1 MITHAFRF
9 DDESAAVAALPQ
21 FCVPTDDGS
30 DWDRS
35 CVDGPIPVM
44 RGTGEFV
51 TDPETGEAIEIME
64 PVAGYHLNINLDAL
78 DDSLP
83 GLIGAWDVPGHL
95 VYGETPVTPMRVFA

>member
-21 FCVPTDDGS
+21 FHNGE

-35 CVDGPIPVM
+35 RVDGPFPVR

-51 TDPETGEAIEIME
+51 TDPVSGEDVEVME

-78 DDSLP
+78 DDTLP
-83 GLIGAWDVPGHL
+83 GLIGAWDHPGHL
-95 VYGETPVTPMRVFA
+95 VFGETPLTPVRVFA